1 MVSFKWIYKESK
13 WGESL
18 IVREL
23 FCTLEDGTVLYRS
36 YSDQDF
42 MIERDGELYN
52 DAVDPDGFDRVYTE
66 TDIPIEGKED
76 INAVT

>member
-1 MVSFKWIYKESK
+1 M
-13 WGESL
+13 

-23 FCTLEDGTVLYRS
+23 FCTLEDGTFLYRS
-36 YSDQDF
+36 YSDQYV

>member
-1 MVSFKWIYKESK
+1 M
-13 WGESL
+13 

-36 YSDQDF
+36 YSDQDV

-66 TDIPIEGKED
+66 TDIPIEGKEG
-76 INAVT
+76 INAVTKIQTE

>member
-1 MVSFKWIYKESK
+1 M
-13 WGESL
+13 

-36 YSDQDF
+36 YSDQDV

-76 INAVT
+76 INAVTKIQTE

>member
-1 MVSFKWIYKESK
+1 M
-13 WGESL
+13 

-66 TDIPIEGKED
+66 TDIPIEGKEG
-76 INAVT
+76 INAVTKIQTE

>member
-1 MVSFKWIYKESK
+1 M
-13 WGESL
+13 

-23 FCTLEDGTVLYRS
+23 FCTLDDGTVLYRS
-36 YSDQDF
+36 YSDQDV
-42 MIERDGELYN
+42 MIERDGKLYN

-76 INAVT
+76 INAVTKI

>member
-1 MVSFKWIYKESK
+1 M
-13 WGESL
+13 

-66 TDIPIEGKED
+66 TDIPIEGKEG
-76 INAVT
+76 INAVIKI

>member
-1 MVSFKWIYKESK
+1 M
-13 WGESL
+13 

-36 YSDQDF
+36 YSDQDV
-42 MIERDGELYN
+42 MIERDGKLYN

-76 INAVT
+76 INAVTKIQTE

>member
-1 MVSFKWIYKESK
+1 M
-13 WGESL
+13 

-76 INAVT
+76 INAVTKIQTE

>member
-1 MVSFKWIYKESK
+1 M
-13 WGESL
+13 

-36 YSDQDF
+36 YSDQDV

-76 INAVT
+76 INAVTKI

>member
-1 MVSFKWIYKESK
+1 M
-13 WGESL
+13 

-36 YSDQDF
+36 YSDQDV

>member
-1 MVSFKWIYKESK
+1 M
-13 WGESL
+13 

-36 YSDQDF
+36 YSDQDV

-66 TDIPIEGKED
+66 TNIPIEGKED

>member
-1 MVSFKWIYKESK
+1 M
-13 WGESL
+13 

-36 YSDQDF
+36 YSDQYF

-66 TDIPIEGKED
+66 TDILIEGKED
-76 INAVT
+76 INAVTKIQTE

>member
-1 MVSFKWIYKESK
+1 M
-13 WGESL
+13 

>member
-1 MVSFKWIYKESK
+1 M
-13 WGESL
+13 

-36 YSDQDF
+36 YSDQYF

>member
-1 MVSFKWIYKESK
+1 M
-13 WGESL
+13 
-18 IVREL
+18 IVKEL

-36 YSDQDF
+36 YSDQDV

-76 INAVT
+76 INAVTKIQTE

>member
-1 MVSFKWIYKESK
+1 M
-13 WGESL
+13 
-18 IVREL
+18 IVKEL

-36 YSDQDF
+36 YSDQDV